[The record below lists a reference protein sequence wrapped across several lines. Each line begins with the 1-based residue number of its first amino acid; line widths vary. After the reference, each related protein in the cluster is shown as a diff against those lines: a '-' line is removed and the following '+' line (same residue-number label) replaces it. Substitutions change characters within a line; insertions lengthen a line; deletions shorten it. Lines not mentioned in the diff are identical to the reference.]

1 MAHAVAETGGRR
13 SMSFLEL
20 RGIDLFFGP
29 AQILHGLDLAIR
41 EGEFLT
47 LLGPSGS
54 GKSTILRIIGGFLR
68 PSRGDITLGG
78 IDISGLP
85 VNRRP
90 FNTVFQDYALFPHMT
105 VAENVAYGPR
115 VQGRHDAA
123 MREKIREV
131 IATVGLVGLEGRRP
145 AALSGGQR
153 QRVAL
158 ARAIVCQPQVILLD
172 EPLSALDAE
181 LRHQMQDFLKD
192 LQRQLGITF
201 VFVTHDQSEAIV
213 LSDRIVVLNGGR
225 IEQIGTP
232 HEVYYRPARE
242 FVAGFFGR
250 NNLLPGR
257 IVALEGTGALVETSL
272 GTISCDMPPSAGLR
286 AGALVKVAI
295 RPEALRPA
303 EGPGTIHA
311 VVERVVF
318 VGAISRIDLAVE
330 NSQARLCW
338 QTTVLPS
345 GDQPRPGDRLAM
357 GWRRSDA
364 VLVAAE

>member
-1 MAHAVAETGGRR
+1 
-13 SMSFLEL
+13 MSFLEL

-29 AQILHGLDLAIR
+29 LQILHGLDLAVR

-68 PSRGDITLGG
+68 PRRGSVTLRGT
-78 IDISGLP
+78 DISAVP

-105 VAENVAYGPR
+105 VDENVAYGPR
-115 VQGRHDAA
+115 VQGRHDSA
-123 MREKIREV
+123 MRAKIREV
-131 IATVGLVGLEGRRP
+131 IATVGLGGLEDRRP

-213 LSDRIVVLNGGR
+213 LSDRIVVLNAGR

-257 IVALEGTGALVETSL
+257 VVVFEGGGAVVETAL
-272 GTISCDMPPSAGLR
+272 GPVSCDGPLPAGL
-286 AGALVKVAI
+286 GPGSSVKVAI
-295 RPEALRPA
+295 RPEALKPA
-303 EGPGTIHA
+303 TGPGAIQA

-330 NSQARLCW
+330 NGDARLCW
-338 QTTVLPS
+338 QTTVLP
-345 GDQPRPGDRLAM
+345 GGEQPAPGDRVAV
-357 GWRRSDA
+357 GWRRGDA
-364 VLVAAE
+364 VLVASE

>member
-1 MAHAVAETGGRR
+1 
-13 SMSFLEL
+13 MSFLEL

-29 AQILHGLDLAIR
+29 MQILHGLDLAVR

-68 PSRGDITLGG
+68 PRRGSVTLRGA
-78 IDISGLP
+78 DISAVP

-115 VQGRHDAA
+115 VQGRYDAA

-131 IATVGLVGLEGRRP
+131 IATVGLGGLENRRP

-213 LSDRIVVLNGGR
+213 LSDRIVVLNSGR

-257 IVALEGTGALVETSL
+257 IAALKGGGAVVETAL
-272 GTISCDMPPSAGLR
+272 GAIPCDGPLPAGLGPR
-286 AGALVKVAI
+286 AAVKVAI

-303 EGPGTIHA
+303 ESAGAIHA
-311 VVERVVF
+311 IVERVVF
-318 VGAISRIDLAVE
+318 VGAISRIDLAVGNGE
-330 NSQARLCW
+330 GRLCW
-338 QTTVLPS
+338 QTTVLP
-345 GDQPRPGDRLAM
+345 GGEQPTPGDRVAI